1 MKTKIL
7 SVILANIII
16 TGFIT
21 FTVFMQFGTNIKVLK
36 KVEVYPIDVD
46 YSQTARYSRFYGGNG
61 IIYSS
66 TCLVKLEPTVN
77 EIKPF
82 WVDAKDFFNS
92 DDEEILQRMV
102 DNKEIIKMNIFVNSK
117 TNEVL
122 GVTKRNTSKL
132 ALIYRNNKPVKFGSI
147 IIPCVDLFV
156 IGLIMLFEKKCNKR
170 TSSEDNKDN
179 PV

>member
-1 MKTKIL
+1 
-7 SVILANIII
+7 
-16 TGFIT
+16 
-21 FTVFMQFGTNIKVLK
+21 
-36 KVEVYPIDVD
+36 
-46 YSQTARYSRFYGGNG
+46 
-61 IIYSS
+61 
-66 TCLVKLEPTVN
+66 
-77 EIKPF
+77 
-82 WVDAKDFFNS
+82 
-92 DDEEILQRMV
+92 MV

-147 IIPCVDLFV
+147 IIPCVDIFV